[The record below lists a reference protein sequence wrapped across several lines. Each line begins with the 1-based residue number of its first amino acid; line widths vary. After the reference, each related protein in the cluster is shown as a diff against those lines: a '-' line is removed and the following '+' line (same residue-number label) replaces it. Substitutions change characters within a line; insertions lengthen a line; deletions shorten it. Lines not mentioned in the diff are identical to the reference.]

1 MELRASPPTRR
12 PHHGAA
18 PSLEALATRNRV
30 YHRIVSSICR
40 TAIDHWHTPLGAE
53 REGPRYRCDGS
64 VVGQL
69 EAMLCQQAT
78 EDDFH
83 LVNREGGPDGNAGR
97 QDVTAQC
104 EGLLQS
110 AGRGRYHGIEAQGF
124 LTHGVQVREMHQA
137 IRMGWAAQR
146 AQLILKPLSDIW

>member
-83 LVNREGGPDGNAGR
+83 LVNREGGPHAPARAAAKWQILEGR
-97 QDVTAQC
+97 
-104 EGLLQS
+104 
-110 AGRGRYHGIEAQGF
+110 
-124 LTHGVQVREMHQA
+124 
-137 IRMGWAAQR
+137 IRMFEKAFRPKAQR
-146 AQLILKPLSDIW
+146 